1 MKSMKNTFIIAATT
15 FLAIALSAC
24 QSNQTAISEINK
36 LQQQIANDSKELAE
50 LESKYYI
57 DLRENYIFCDSMLQ
71 YAPKENLEDY
81 FQTLNLAQ
89 AYLLQFGETQPI
101 MAKKFDYSK
110 SQLESLKKD
119 IKSNYIN
126 DSLANIYLLSEKQA
140 ADTLQAQISYFKERL
155 EGQKDALNTLM
166 KTLKQQWK
174 NTRFSYRSF
183 LL

>member
-140 ADTLQAQISYFKERL
+140 ADTLHAQISYFKERL

-166 KTLKQQWK
+166 KTLKQQ
-174 NTRFSYRSF
+174 
-183 LL
+183 